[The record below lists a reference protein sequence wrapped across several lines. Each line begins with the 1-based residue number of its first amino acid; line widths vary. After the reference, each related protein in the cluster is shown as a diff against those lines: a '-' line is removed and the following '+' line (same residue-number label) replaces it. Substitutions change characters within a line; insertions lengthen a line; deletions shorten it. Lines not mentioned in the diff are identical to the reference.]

1 MTEQYDEFDYKKRNG
16 NIIKE
21 NIYDRAVRL
30 AKNVKG
36 RQDTQRDI
44 VFNELINSADITD
57 KVIVLES
64 QKAQSGLVGLS
75 AMKLADTLKR
85 AVIVL
90 KEVEKDGVKV
100 LGGSCRN
107 FDGSPILDLKKL
119 ILQTGAFEFCSGHGN
134 AAGLGILPENV
145 EAAKEKFKELLKD
158 VDFDLPTPCDFV
170 LDFEDMNIGFIY
182 DIDKLHWLWC
192 TGIKDPKT
200 AVKNITVKRKDIM
213 VQGKN
218 MDSIAFECNDVKYVA
233 FRLAEDNP
241 LLAFANGWGSKEA
254 EIVFDAVVECG
265 LNTYKGVTYCQCT
278 IKDAEVIT
286 IQND

>member
-1 MTEQYDEFDYKKRNG
+1 
-16 NIIKE
+16 
-21 NIYDRAVRL
+21 
-30 AKNVKG
+30 
-36 RQDTQRDI
+36 
-44 VFNELINSADITD
+44 
-57 KVIVLES
+57 
-64 QKAQSGLVGLS
+64 
-75 AMKLADTLKR
+75 MKLADTFKR
-85 AVIVL
+85 AVIVV

-119 ILQTGAFEFCSGHGN
+119 ILQTGVFEFCSGHRN

-145 EAAKEKFKELLKD
+145 EAAKAKFEELLKD

-170 LDFEDMNIGFIY
+170 IDFEDMDISFIY

-218 MDSIAFECNDVKYVA
+218 MDSIAFECNDVKYVT
-233 FRLAEDNP
+233 FKLAENNP
-241 LLAFANGWGSKEA
+241 LLTFANGWGSKEA